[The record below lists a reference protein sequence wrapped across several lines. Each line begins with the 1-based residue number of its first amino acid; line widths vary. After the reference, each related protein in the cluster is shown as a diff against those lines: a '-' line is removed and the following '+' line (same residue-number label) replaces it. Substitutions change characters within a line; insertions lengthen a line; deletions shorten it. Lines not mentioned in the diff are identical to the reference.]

1 MSERALVPIEEK
13 QVVFYEDEVTA
24 VLVDV
29 ADRPQV
35 FVPLRPLADLLGV
48 SWTGQ
53 YERIQRDPVL
63 SEVTRSVRV
72 TRTQDQAREMV
83 CLPLDYLNGWLFG
96 INANRVKA
104 SIRERLIRYQRECY
118 QVLAEAF
125 MGGAPQTAVSR
136 AESTLLQVR
145 EMGLAIARMAE
156 EQIEFDRRL
165 ITTEDRLDK
174 AATVVGDLTRR
185 MSRLEQRLASG
196 EPVTEEQASQIS
208 QAVKAVAIVEGWS
221 GMLPGRPNAGRAERW
236 VGLLVAMTPAHTTPA
251 DSERIDD
258 VFRASKAACNKI
270 IRQMEAGAATPPGQ
284 PTPPA

>member
-1 MSERALVPIEEK
+1 MSEQALVPIEEK

-35 FVPLRPLADLLGV
+35 FVPLRPLAELLGV
-48 SWTGQ
+48 SWAGQ

-63 SEVTRSVRV
+63 NEVTRSVRV

-104 SIRERLIRYQRECY
+104 SIRERLLRYQRECY

-165 ITTEDRLDK
+165 ATTEDRLDK

-185 MSRLEQRLASG
+185 MSRLEQRLAPG

-208 QAVKAVAIVEGWS
+208 QAVKAVAIALTRSAGSNQFGAVYGELYRKFGVTS
-221 GMLPGRPNAGRAERW
+221 YKQLPASRFAAALGFLTEW
-236 VGLLVAMTPAHTTPA
+236 HQSLVGEEP
-251 DSERIDD
+251 
-258 VFRASKAACNKI
+258 F
-270 IRQMEAGAATPPGQ
+270 
-284 PTPPA
+284 